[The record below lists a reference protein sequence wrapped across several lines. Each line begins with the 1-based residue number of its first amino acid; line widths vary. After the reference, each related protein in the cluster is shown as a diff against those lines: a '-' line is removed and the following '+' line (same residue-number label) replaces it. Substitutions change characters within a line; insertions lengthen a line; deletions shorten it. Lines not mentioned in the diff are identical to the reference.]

1 VNHLRLSS
9 GKSSPFSQPPYSSA
23 LQHYSEQKKES
34 KSAQA
39 NKMARKKENRNKMA
53 SLIRLLAVSTRKTKV
68 LAESG
73 DFHWWLKQKS
83 SDFSLLFLLR
93 QVVVTRL
100 SSLLSA
106 RSLR

>member
-1 VNHLRLSS
+1 
-9 GKSSPFSQPPYSSA
+9 
-23 LQHYSEQKKES
+23 QKKES

-73 DFHWWLKQKS
+73 DFHWWLKQKKQRFLAA
-83 SDFSLLFLLR
+83 FSY
-93 QVVVTRL
+93 
-100 SSLLSA
+100 
-106 RSLR
+106 

>member
-1 VNHLRLSS
+1 MHHLRLSS

-53 SLIRLLAVSTRKTKV
+53 SLIRLLAISTRKTKV

-73 DFHWWLKQKS
+73 DFHWWLKQKKAAIS
-83 SDFSLLFLLR
+83 RCFFLLR
-93 QVVVTRL
+93 
-100 SSLLSA
+100 
-106 RSLR
+106 